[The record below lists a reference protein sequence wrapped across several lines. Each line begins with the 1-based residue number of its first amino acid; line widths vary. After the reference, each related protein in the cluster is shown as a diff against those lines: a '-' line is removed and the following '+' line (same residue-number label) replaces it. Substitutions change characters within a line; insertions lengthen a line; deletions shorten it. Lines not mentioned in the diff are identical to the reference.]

1 MTAGNIFVGKKFP
14 RRFIQ
19 VILNVFLIFHVKG
32 VAREIERKV
41 VMEHVFC
48 MDRDFKEQL
57 WSPPFPINS
66 AQSWFINSGMARTPE
81 SPHPLREK
89 LC

>member
-1 MTAGNIFVGKKFP
+1 MGKKFP
-14 RRFIQ
+14 RRFIH

-41 VMEHVFC
+41 EMEHVFC

-57 WSPPFPINS
+57 
-66 AQSWFINSGMARTPE
+66 
-81 SPHPLREK
+81 
-89 LC
+89 

>member
-14 RRFIQ
+14 RRFIH

-57 WSPPFPINS
+57 
-66 AQSWFINSGMARTPE
+66 
-81 SPHPLREK
+81 
-89 LC
+89 